1 MWISTALKS
10 VDFYSKS
17 FTMNV
22 DSNVEHST
30 PLGGIGTILQF
41 GAILTLALV
50 LLVDQA
56 LIYNEVRT
64 EFSEVNKA
72 LSYTDR
78 SLLIKPLN
86 TSYFWIELKFPD
98 DPTYGY
104 PVISN
109 GTHRAPFVSCNSPII
124 KVNMSFI
131 FFISFKYRTEEI
143 TFYGK
148 QMLIMNFSSQLL

>member
-1 MWISTALKS
+1 MWISSALKS

-41 GAILTLALV
+41 SAILTLALV
-50 LLVDQA
+50 LLVEQA
-56 LIYNEVRT
+56 LIYNEVRI
-64 EFSEVNKA
+64 EFSEVTKG

-109 GTHRAPFVSCNSPII
+109 GTHRAPFVSCNSPVI
-124 KVNMSFI
+124 KVRTVFVNCIMFI
-131 FFISFKYRTEEI
+131 IGQERQYFTES
-143 TFYGK
+143 K
-148 QMLIMNFSSQLL
+148 CLL